1 MYLIHP
7 IHILLCGFFCQ
18 RELKII
24 KTNKPRNTSKLI
36 ISEGSS
42 YFMASASETG
52 EGVWLGRWWRVFGW
66 RRAGGR
72 WAAYSSEKN
81 TLLGN

>member
-1 MYLIHP
+1 MWI
-7 IHILLCGFFCQ
+7 FFCQ

-42 YFMASASETG
+42 YFMASAAE
-52 EGVWLGRWWRVFGW
+52 
-66 RRAGGR
+66 AGGGVR
-72 WAAYSSEKN
+72 LEMW
-81 TLLGN
+81 

>member
-1 MYLIHP
+1 MWI
-7 IHILLCGFFCQ
+7 FFCQ

-42 YFMASASETG
+42 YFMASASEAG
-52 EGVWLGRWWRVFGW
+52 EGDRILVWFLE
-66 RRAGGR
+66 AGCR
-72 WAAYSSEKN
+72 IMDALAYETKREYVVK
-81 TLLGN
+81 